1 MPQEASLTGSLT
13 IMETFTYYGSLNGV
27 PSHEIISKVE
37 TLRTIMNLPNLNSRT
52 NQISGGEQRRV
63 SLCVA
68 LLHDPEILLLD
79 EPTTGIDPLLRE
91 RIWDYLRL
99 LVESKGTTV
108 FVTTHYV
115 HETRQ
120 CKQIGYLR
128 DGSMLVQDSPSMLL
142 DKYGPNCN
150 LNTAS
155 LDDVILHL
163 CKIPRSLRTTPRKS
177 TPAVKFSQVRKE
189 PDLDQN
195 VEILSF
201 KSVKDDFINMSGEPI
216 KQKFDPRLVSRKYA
230 ASKKYCVQVKALAIR
245 NVIIYMRFISYP
257 MLQLVVILINMLI
270 GLYALGYNPKGL
282 NLGAIMDNGQIHCD
296 TNFAHQISSVCN
308 ATNSETDYT
317 CRLLNIVQNL
327 GVDWAPLST
336 ELEAVQAI
344 RAGSI
349 NGYIKFPK
357 NFTENVIKRLIWNIH
372 SDEEI
377 LNGSTISITL
387 DNSDYMN
394 TYFLT
399 TSLYESV
406 HEFLVSS
413 ANESDVGEWLVTLPL
428 KVSPIYGSQFYPFN
442 AFLVPTFVL
451 VLWTFMSTTLGV
463 VHILDRG
470 DNTFARTIATGVE
483 FGQIQLG
490 YYLADIPLAIFQ
502 AGLILLMIWWDRGEQ
517 IKGSWAL
524 IGLIFY
530 LARVAVIALY
540 FILASFNVNVK
551 DSTLLMISIVMVYVY
566 ASDTIWPIEAVVW
579 WYRPFCHCLPMT
591 VTIRVLRSVITRGWG
606 ITHPTV
612 FFGGI
617 CFPLIITGIST
628 IVSFVVEKSNKK

>member
-1 MPQEASLTGSLT
+1 MSALNIVSATKSFSDKVVLQGVDIKVEKGTIYALLGPSGCGKTTLISCIVGIQQLHEGSIEILGKNVTNFKNGIPGSLIGYMPQEASLTGSLT

-296 TNFAHQISSVCN
+296 TNFAHQISSV
-308 ATNSETDYT
+308 Y
-317 CRLLNIVQNL
+317 
-327 GVDWAPLST
+327 
-336 ELEAVQAI
+336 
-344 RAGSI
+344 
-349 NGYIKFPK
+349 
-357 NFTENVIKRLIWNIH
+357 
-372 SDEEI
+372 
-377 LNGSTISITL
+377 
-387 DNSDYMN
+387 
-394 TYFLT
+394 
-399 TSLYESV
+399 
-406 HEFLVSS
+406 
-413 ANESDVGEWLVTLPL
+413 
-428 KVSPIYGSQFYPFN
+428 
-442 AFLVPTFVL
+442 
-451 VLWTFMSTTLGV
+451 
-463 VHILDRG
+463 
-470 DNTFARTIATGVE
+470 
-483 FGQIQLG
+483 
-490 YYLADIPLAIFQ
+490 
-502 AGLILLMIWWDRGEQ
+502 
-517 IKGSWAL
+517 
-524 IGLIFY
+524 
-530 LARVAVIALY
+530 
-540 FILASFNVNVK
+540 
-551 DSTLLMISIVMVYVY
+551 
-566 ASDTIWPIEAVVW
+566 TIWPIEAVVW

-591 VTIRVLRSVITRGWG
+591 VTIRVLRSVITRGYALLGPSGCGKTTLISCIVG
-606 ITHPTV
+606 IQQLHEGRIEVFGKNVTNFKNGIPLNFIGYMPQDTSLTECLTIMETFTYYGTLHCIPSHEILSRVETLKNVMNLPNVNRTIKQISGGEQRRVSLCVALLHDPEILLLDEPT
-612 FFGGI
+612 
-617 CFPLIITGIST
+617 TGIDP
-628 IVSFVVEKSNKK
+628 VLRERY